1 MGVNVLLM
9 TLGLKIDNKE
19 IGKLIDLGI
28 ILLVLKPAV

>member
-9 TLGLKIDNKE
+9 TLELKIDNKE